1 MNKNIFLFL
10 MAIIACGVIFNG
22 PGWSD
27 DSAAVEQAV
36 FYVQ

>member
-10 MAIIACGVIFNG
+10 MAIIVCGLIFTG

-27 DSAAVEQAV
+27 DSAVEQAV